1 MPLEDL
7 AVATALGRDLAA
19 RIAPRASTADSAGAL
34 PEEDVVDL
42 GKTGYLGLAS
52 PLELGGFQ
60 GSLASCV
67 TASLELAKGNPSTAL
82 VANMTL
88 HTIGYQ
94 REARSWPEAIFSR
107 LASAAADGELLNSAA
122 SEPDLGSPS
131 RGGLPRTSASL
142 IDGKI
147 IISGHKTWVTGG
159 KHLSHLLVGA
169 AMDESFVTVWVPAR
183 ETGVRW
189 KNTWGK
195 NLALRASESND
206 LFLEEVSVPKEN
218 LLSTK
223 SPIGPIPNIWFPM
236 LMAATYLGPAIAA
249 RDEAIIYALERT
261 PTALGKP
268 IASLP
273 KIQRQIGEIDIALI
287 AAKTVLLDT
296 AQQWTGNPEEAGSF
310 LPLAAGAKHLA
321 VETALAVTD
330 KALRLVGAAA
340 MSRDLPLERH
350 FRDVRAGLL
359 HPPAGDTALEIIGK
373 NALRL

>member
-1 MPLEDL
+1 MLLEDL
-7 AVATALGRDLAA
+7 TIATALGKDLAA
-19 RIAPRASTADSAGAL
+19 RVAPRASTADSKGTL
-34 PEEDVVDL
+34 PEEDVIDL
-42 GKTGYLGLAS
+42 AKAGYLGLAS
-52 PLELGGFQ
+52 PLELGGIQ
-60 GSLASCV
+60 GSLAYCV
-67 TASLELAKGNPSTAL
+67 AASLELAKGSPSTAL
-82 VANMTL
+82 IANMTL

-94 REARSWPEAIFSR
+94 REARSWPEAIFNY
-107 LASAAADGELLNSAA
+107 LASAAVTGELLNSAA

-131 RGGLPRTSASL
+131 RGGLPRTTASV

-169 AMDESFVTVWVPAR
+169 AMNESFVTVWVPGNAA
-183 ETGVRW
+183 GVRW
-189 KNTWGK
+189 EKTWGES
-195 NLALRASESND
+195 LALRASESND
-206 LFLEEVSVPKEN
+206 LFLEEVSVPEEN
-218 LLSTK
+218 LISTK
-223 SPIGPIPNIWFPM
+223 QPVRPIPNIWFPM

-268 IASLP
+268 ISSLP

-296 AQQWTGNPEEAGSF
+296 ARQWTGNPEEAANF

-321 VETALAVTD
+321 VETSLEVTD

-340 MSRDLPLERH
+340 MSKDLPLERH
-350 FRDVRAGLL
+350 FRDVRAGLM
-359 HPPAGDTALEIIGK
+359 HPPAGEAALEIIGK
-373 NALRL
+373 NALQV